1 VKAIVLDAEWAPR
14 DGVKIDEA
22 DAARRWAYNA
32 NLTYRNPRFELETK
46 SDPGAPGP
54 GEVLVRIEACGIC
67 GSDVHMYE
75 TDDAGYVLLPY
86 HMRCPVTTGHEF
98 AGMVVE
104 TGEGVADFREGDLV
118 TVEEIQY
125 CGSCLSCRGGFP
137 NECERIEDIG
147 FTIDGGF
154 AEYVRAPAKACWS
167 LNSLLDRYGT
177 AEKALEVGAMCEP
190 VSVSY
195 EGMFTRAGGF
205 KPGGAV
211 VVFGA
216 GPIGLAAV
224 ALASAAGAATL
235 LCVESVPERRELA
248 LKLGATHV
256 ADPQEQDPVE
266 LTNELTRGR
275 RAAMVVECS
284 GNWPAVM
291 DAIAGCLAVGGKV
304 SVIGMDA
311 RPPVMDLIRY
321 QLIAASLYGSV
332 GHCGGWNFPNVI
344 ALMASGRI
352 QMEQAVTKRSGLA
365 GLPSALAAMND
376 RKDGKVLIKPGLAST

>member
-1 VKAIVLDAEWAPR
+1 MKAIVLDAEWAPR
-14 DGVKIDEA
+14 DGVTISEA

-32 NLTYRNPRFELETK
+32 NLTYRNPRFELQAK
-46 SDPGAPGP
+46 DDPSAPGP
-54 GEVLVRIEACGIC
+54 DEVVVRVEACGIC

-75 TDDAGYVLLPY
+75 TDEAGYVLLPY

-98 AGMVVE
+98 AGTVVDVGHE
-104 TGEGVADFREGDLV
+104 VRDIHAGDLV

-125 CGSCLSCRGGFP
+125 CGNCLACRGGFP

-154 AEYVRAPAKACWS
+154 AEYVRVPVKACWS
-167 LNSLLDRYGT
+167 LNALLDRYAT
-177 AEKALEVGAMCEP
+177 AEEALEVGAMCEP
-190 VSVSY
+190 VSVCY
-195 EGMFTRAGGF
+195 EAMFTRAGGF

-224 ALASAAGAATL
+224 ALAAAAGASIL
-235 LCVESVPERRELA
+235 VCVEAVQERRELA
-248 LKLGATHV
+248 LKLGATH
-256 ADPQEQDPVE
+256 AIDPHENDPVE
-266 LTNELTRGR
+266 LTSELSRGR
-275 RAAMVVECS
+275 GAAMVVECS

-291 DAIAGCLAVGGKV
+291 GPVEGCLAVGGKV
-304 SVIGMDA
+304 AVIGMDT
-311 RPPVMDLIRY
+311 RPAVMNLIRY
-321 QLIAASLYGSV
+321 QLTASSLYGSV

-352 QMEQAVTKRSGLA
+352 QMERAITKRTDLQ
-365 GLPSALAAMND
+365 GLPAALASMQD
-376 RKDGKVLIKPGLAST
+376 RRDGKVLIKPGLAGA

>member
-1 VKAIVLDAEWAPR
+1 
-14 DGVKIDEA
+14 
-22 DAARRWAYNA
+22 
-32 NLTYRNPRFELETK
+32 
-46 SDPGAPGP
+46 
-54 GEVLVRIEACGIC
+54 
-67 GSDVHMYE
+67 
-75 TDDAGYVLLPY
+75 
-86 HMRCPVTTGHEF
+86 MRCPVTTGHEF
-98 AGMVVE
+98 AGTVVE
-104 TGEGVADFREGDLV
+104 IGREVDEFQVGDLV

-154 AEYVRAPAKACWS
+154 AEYVRVPAKACWS
-167 LNSLLDRYGT
+167 LNALLDRYGT

-205 KPGGAV
+205 KPGSAV

-224 ALASAAGAATL
+224 ALASAAGASTL
-235 LCVESVPERRELA
+235 LCIESVPERRELA

-256 ADPQEQDPVE
+256 VDPVNDDPVE
-266 LTNELTRGR
+266 LTRELTRGR
-275 RAAMVVECS
+275 RAGMVVECS

-291 DAIAGCLAVGGKV
+291 ASIEGCLGVGGKV
-304 SVIGMDA
+304 AVIGMDA
-311 RPPVMDLIRY
+311 RPPVMNLIRY
-321 QLIAASLYGSV
+321 QLTASSLYGSV

-352 QMEQAVTKRSGLA
+352 QMEHAVTRREELS
-365 GLPSALAAMND
+365 GLPSALASMSD
-376 RKDGKVLIKPGLAST
+376 RKDGKILIKPGLTSA

>member
-1 VKAIVLDAEWAPR
+1 MKAIVLNAEWAPR
-14 DGVKIDEA
+14 DGVEIPEA
-22 DAARRWAYNA
+22 DAARRWAYNG
-32 NLTYRNPRFELETK
+32 NLTYRHPHLELQVK
-46 SDPGAPGP
+46 DDPSAPGP
-54 GEVLVRIEACGIC
+54 DEVVVRVEACGIC
-67 GSDVHMYE
+67 GSDLHMYE
-75 TDDAGYVLLPY
+75 TDEAGYVLLPY

-98 AGMVVE
+98 AGPVVE
-104 TGEGVADFREGDLV
+104 VGRDVGEFKVEDLV

-154 AEYVRAPAKACWS
+154 AEYVRVPAKACWS
-167 LNSLLDRYGT
+167 LNALLERYGT

-205 KPGGAV
+205 KPGSAV

-224 ALASAAGAATL
+224 ALAAAAGASTL
-235 LCVESVPERRELA
+235 LCIESVPERRELA
-248 LKLGATHV
+248 LKLGATHA
-256 ADPQEQDPVE
+256 ADPGEHDPVE
-266 LTNELTRGR
+266 LMSELTRGR
-275 RAAMVVECS
+275 GAGMVVECS

-291 DAIAGCLAVGGKV
+291 GPIEGCLGVGGKV
-304 SVIGMDA
+304 AVIGMDA
-311 RPPVMDLIRY
+311 RPPVMNLIRY
-321 QLIAASLYGSV
+321 QLTASSIYGSV

-352 QMEQAVTKRSGLA
+352 QMEHAVTKRAELA
-365 GLPSALAAMND
+365 GLPSALASMSD
-376 RKDGKVLIKPGLAST
+376 RKDGKVLIKPGLTSA